1 MFNKL
6 IDDLQLSAH
15 GSASL
20 LAELAG
26 LETYIAETYTQ
37 RCLTELLQNS
47 DDSMATKVCIYREND
62 DLIYLNNGNVFNEN
76 DFLSLCR
83 SALSSKKRGE
93 SIGYRGIGFKSV
105 VNICN
110 SVIVASGELRCAFD
124 RERTLSLL
132 NTESKVPL
140 IRVPHLLTSEELIL
154 SQSILDN
161 KPEYTTCFIFR
172 GLDEDSLG
180 QEIGS
185 LTNEHFLF
193 LKSLLQIE
201 IKTSDCAKS
210 LSLTRNRPYDLALD
224 RKPFEINNITI
235 SSFDSESSSSWTIVS
250 NKDASIAFVTVDGL
264 PSRLSS
270 EKALLHS
277 YLPTQQLSGTGARF
291 NSDFSTDPSRTR
303 LKYDELTDA
312 SIKSIASL
320 ILQLL
325 HEYANDNHSPFW
337 RQLVDTL
344 IPYSN
349 HKLLELQ
356 GNNFCG
362 LLIRALSNLIS
373 SSDLCLNAI
382 PVVFKD
388 IEHLALGLPSEYCVY
403 SPISSSY
410 SEAKR
415 FFDAIGI
422 PPLPTNE
429 IISLYKQESFA
440 IDPKLSPLLIK
451 NLLDD
456 HVLPRDIATMNI
468 FPSLEG
474 ASSKAADIINSQRS
488 LDPTFVNSL
497 SEKLMSSKRV
507 KQFLEDTGFSSA
519 EVEIFLPR
527 PSKSVNSSTI
537 GNNLNK
543 KKDHL
548 AVLEKIQAD
557 VPTRFLD
564 DEAKKR
570 YGIKDWRLAEE
581 LVAFHYRS
589 QGLQVVDVSK
599 ANKGYD
605 LEVITEDG
613 RICVEI
619 KKLGNPPASFS
630 LTQNE
635 FNESL
640 FKGESFVLAL
650 VSSSHEQKIDIM
662 FITNPYDTL
671 SAFTTKRAK
680 AYEFFVSGFAFVP
693 SVSYE

>member
-6 IDDLQLSAH
+6 IDDLQQSAH

-47 DDSMATKVCIYREND
+47 DDSMATKVCIYRDND

-124 RERTLSLL
+124 RKRTLSLL

-172 GLDEDSLG
+172 GLDEDSLS

-201 IKTSDCAKS
+201 IKTSDSAKS
-210 LSLTRNRPYDLALD
+210 LSLTRNRPYGLALD

-235 SSFDSESSSSWTIVS
+235 SSFDGESSSSWAIVS
-250 NKDASIAFVTVDGL
+250 NKDASIAFITVDGL

-325 HEYANDNHSPFW
+325 YEYANDNHSPFW

-373 SSDLCLNAI
+373 SS
-382 PVVFKD
+382 
-388 IEHLALGLPSEYCVY
+388 
-403 SPISSSY
+403 
-410 SEAKR
+410 
-415 FFDAIGI
+415 
-422 PPLPTNE
+422 
-429 IISLYKQESFA
+429 
-440 IDPKLSPLLIK
+440 
-451 NLLDD
+451 
-456 HVLPRDIATMNI
+456 
-468 FPSLEG
+468 
-474 ASSKAADIINSQRS
+474 
-488 LDPTFVNSL
+488 
-497 SEKLMSSKRV
+497 
-507 KQFLEDTGFSSA
+507 
-519 EVEIFLPR
+519 
-527 PSKSVNSSTI
+527 
-537 GNNLNK
+537 
-543 KKDHL
+543 
-548 AVLEKIQAD
+548 
-557 VPTRFLD
+557 
-564 DEAKKR
+564 
-570 YGIKDWRLAEE
+570 RLA
-581 LVAFHYRS
+581 
-589 QGLQVVDVSK
+589 K
-599 ANKGYD
+599 
-605 LEVITEDG
+605 
-613 RICVEI
+613 
-619 KKLGNPPASFS
+619 
-630 LTQNE
+630 
-635 FNESL
+635 
-640 FKGESFVLAL
+640 
-650 VSSSHEQKIDIM
+650 
-662 FITNPYDTL
+662 
-671 SAFTTKRAK
+671 
-680 AYEFFVSGFAFVP
+680 
-693 SVSYE
+693 